1 MAEQKSAQPYVLVIG
16 AAGIDSK
23 GRAGAPLTLNT
34 STPGTV
40 RVSVGGTARN
50 VADNLARLGI
60 EVVLLS
66 AIGAGGSGRRILTN
80 AAEVGI
86 NTDYLIISEDY
97 HTAAYLAILD
107 DKGNLVMSVDDM
119 EILECITPQIINRRR
134 RLIREAEMVVMD
146 SNLSEASIDS
156 LFKVAK
162 RYNVRV
168 CADPTSTTLV
178 PRLKPYL
185 TDIYMITPNV
195 AEAEV
200 LSGKSIKNRDDALAA
215 ARKLVNRGVELVII
229 TLAEAGV
236 VYATASESGH
246 VPAVATEL
254 VDSTGASDALTATVV
269 FGILNDIP
277 LDEAVRLGASAAAL
291 TLECTD
297 SVCQDLSLDLLYDQ
311 LLI

>member
-1 MAEQKSAQPYVLVIG
+1 MADKNPAQPYVLVIG

-23 GRAGAPLTLNT
+23 GRAGAALTLNT

-66 AIGAGGSGRRILTN
+66 AIGGGGSGRRILTN

-86 NTDYLIISEDY
+86 NTDYLIISEDH

-134 RLIREAEMVVMD
+134 GLLRDAEMVVVD
-146 SNLSEASIDS
+146 SNLSEATIAS

>member
-1 MAEQKSAQPYVLVIG
+1 MADKTPGQPYVLVVG

-23 GRAGAPLTLNT
+23 GRANEPLTLNS
-34 STPGTV
+34 STPGFV

-50 VADNLARLGI
+50 VADNLTRLGV
-60 EVVLLS
+60 ESVLLS
-66 AIGAGGSGRRILTN
+66 AIGNDGSGRRIVNN
-80 AAEVGI
+80 AIEVGI
-86 NTDYLIISEDY
+86 NTDYLITRQDY

-119 EILECITPQIINRRR
+119 EVLECLTPQVINRRR
-134 RLIREAEMVVMD
+134 GLIKAAEMIVMD
-146 SNLSEASIDS
+146 SNLSEATIES

-168 CADPTSTTLV
+168 CADPTSTSLV
-178 PRLKPYL
+178 SRLKPYL
-185 TDIYMITPNV
+185 RDIYMITPNV

-200 LSGKSIKNRDDALAA
+200 LADRQIEDRDDALAA

-229 TLAEAGV
+229 TLAEAGA

-246 VPAVATEL
+246 VPAIATEL

-269 FGILNDIP
+269 FGMLNEIP
-277 LDEAVRLGASAAAL
+277 LDEAVRLGAGAAAI

-297 SVCQDLSLDLLYDQ
+297 SVCQELSLELLYDQ

>member
-23 GRAGAPLTLNT
+23 GRANAPLTLNT

-134 RLIREAEMVVMD
+134 RLIRDAEMVVMD